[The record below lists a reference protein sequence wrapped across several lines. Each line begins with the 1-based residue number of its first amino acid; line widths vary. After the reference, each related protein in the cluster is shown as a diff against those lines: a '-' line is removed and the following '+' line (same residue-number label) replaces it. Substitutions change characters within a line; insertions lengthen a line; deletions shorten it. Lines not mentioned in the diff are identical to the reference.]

1 MNIISQIKQKIGELT
16 VEMPTPEYVECMREL
31 AMWAEDRANLAE
43 YEPDFNIEDEWQQ
56 YDNKNNTWR

>member
-43 YEPDFNIEDEWQQ
+43 YEPDFNIEDE
-56 YDNKNNTWR
+56 